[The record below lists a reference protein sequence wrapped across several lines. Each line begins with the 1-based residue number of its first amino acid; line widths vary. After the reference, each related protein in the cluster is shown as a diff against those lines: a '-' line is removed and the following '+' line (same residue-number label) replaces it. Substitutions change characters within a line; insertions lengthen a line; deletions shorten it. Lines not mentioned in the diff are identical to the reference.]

1 MLSLANSY
9 SSDELYD
16 FDNRIKKLVD
26 EDFNYVCELKY
37 DGVSISLTYKDGI
50 LIQALTRG
58 DGVTGDNVISNVKT
72 IKSIPLKLKG
82 DFPSFFE
89 IRGEIFIPIKEFEKM
104 NERRVDKGLE
114 VYSNPRNTASGTIK
128 LLDSNEVS
136 NRPLD
141 CFLYYLIGEDLPSA
155 SHYENLQKAKSW
167 GFKIPSEIE
176 KHKTIDGVLNF
187 IKFWDKERFNLPF
200 EIDGIV
206 IKVDNLEIQK
216 EIGFTSKFPRWA
228 ISYKYKAEQ
237 ALTKL
242 NKISFQVGRTGAI
255 TPVANLEP
263 VSLAGTRVK
272 RASLHNEDQI
282 HKIDIREG
290 DFVYIEKGGEI
301 IPKVVAVDHKK
312 RDLFSKP
319 FKYILNCP
327 SCCTTLIRNSGDAKH
342 YCPNYLGCP
351 PQIKAKFEHFISR
364 KAMNIDGLGSETIE
378 LLLKNNLI
386 TNVSDIYFLKKGDL
400 MPLERMAE
408 KSALNLLESIE
419 NSKQIP
425 FERVLFALGIR
436 YVGETVAKTLA
447 HHFQNI
453 EHLISANF
461 DTLIEVDE
469 IGDKIALSVVDY
481 FNNEMNIKNIQILK
495 EIGLQFNSNYD
506 NELLSSSLKGMK
518 IVVSGIF
525 DNYSRSQLKKMIE
538 QHGGKNSSS
547 ISKNTTFVLSGENMG
562 PAKKAKAEKLS
573 VQVISLDE
581 FLNKIN

>member
-1 MLSLANSY
+1 M
-9 SSDELYD
+9 
-16 FDNRIKKLVD
+16 
-26 EDFNYVCELKY
+26 
-37 DGVSISLTYKDGI
+37 
-50 LIQALTRG
+50 
-58 DGVTGDNVISNVKT
+58 
-72 IKSIPLKLKG
+72 
-82 DFPSFFE
+82 
-89 IRGEIFIPIKEFEKM
+89 
-104 NERRVDKGLE
+104 
-114 VYSNPRNTASGTIK
+114 
-128 LLDSNEVS
+128 
-136 NRPLD
+136 
-141 CFLYYLIGEDLPSA
+141 
-155 SHYENLQKAKSW
+155 
-167 GFKIPSEIE
+167 
-176 KHKTIDGVLNF
+176 VL
-187 IKFWDKERFNLPF
+187 
-200 EIDGIV
+200 
-206 IKVDNLEIQK
+206 
-216 EIGFTSKFPRWA
+216 
-228 ISYKYKAEQ
+228 
-237 ALTKL
+237 
-242 NKISFQVGRTGAI
+242 
-255 TPVANLEP
+255 
-263 VSLAGTRVK
+263 
-272 RASLHNEDQI
+272 
-282 HKIDIREG
+282 
-290 DFVYIEKGGEI
+290 
-301 IPKVVAVDHKK
+301 
-312 RDLFSKP
+312 
-319 FKYILNCP
+319 
-327 SCCTTLIRNSGDAKH
+327 GDAKH

-351 PQIKAKFEHFISR
+351 PQIKGKFEHFISR

-386 TNVSDIYFLKKGDL
+386 TNVSDIYFLKKKDL

-419 NSKQIP
+419 NSKKIP

-481 FNNEMNIKNIQILK
+481 FNDEMNIKNIQILK

-506 NELLSSSLKGMK
+506 NELLSGSLKGMK

-525 DNYSRSQLKKMIE
+525 VNYSRSQLKKMIE